1 MRLRLWNIIQTYEL
15 IPKKGPDVSTRDKLV
30 RAAGRLFARHG
41 FDAVSVRDI
50 ARAARVNLGAVT
62 YHFGG
67 KEALF
72 EEVVARKIDVLRKK
86 AELVYESKL
95 RPDEK
100 LRKMLETFAFS
111 VLYEDPGLKVF
122 FAEMLM
128 GGDRLPKA
136 AVEAVEWRNRI
147 FSEVVREGID
157 QGLFRECDVECAAWS
172 FFGMLSAYILYQPLM
187 GKAGRCGPYPKAYVK
202 RVVDSATDVFM
213 GGIRKDRRASRAVI

>member
-1 MRLRLWNIIQTYEL
+1 
-15 IPKKGPDVSTRDKLV
+15 
-30 RAAGRLFARHG
+30 LFARRG

-50 ARAARVNLGAVT
+50 VRSARVNLGAVT

-72 EEVVARKIDVLRKK
+72 AAVVARKIDTLRQRG
-86 AELVYESKL
+86 ELVYESKL

-100 LRKMLETFAFS
+100 LRKMMETFAFS
-111 VLYEDPGLKVF
+111 VLYEDPGLKFF
-122 FAEMLM
+122 FAEIIA

-136 AVEAVEWRNRI
+136 AVEAVAWRNRI
-147 FSEVVREGID
+147 FSEIVREGIN

-187 GKAGRCGPYPKAYVK
+187 GKAGRNGPYPKPYVK
-202 RVVDSATDVFM
+202 RVVDSAMDIFM
-213 GGIRKDRRASRAVI
+213 RGIRADRGASRVVI